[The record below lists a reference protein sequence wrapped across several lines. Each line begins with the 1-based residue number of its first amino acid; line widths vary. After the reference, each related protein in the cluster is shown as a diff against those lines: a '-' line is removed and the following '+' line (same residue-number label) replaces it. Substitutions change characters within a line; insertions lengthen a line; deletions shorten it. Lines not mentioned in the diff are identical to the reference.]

1 MLHLTAEL
9 ARQMGKKICVL
20 FIDWEAQFS
29 CTINYVQS
37 LRELY
42 TDVIEEFYW
51 VALRLR
57 RKIPFTIPTEWQCW
71 ELMSNGCVSPRKM
84 R

>member
-57 RKIPFTIPTEWQCW
+57 RKIPFTIPTRMAV
-71 ELMSNGCVSPRKM
+71 LGT
-84 R
+84 